1 VPKSNLKK
9 LKKTFPK
16 KGKRS
21 EIKRKFQTLIFKTML
36 ENYKMKSI
44 ITELKQNFTFS
55 NQE

>member
-21 EIKRKFQTLIFKTML
+21 EITRMFQTLIFKTML
-36 ENYKMKSI
+36 ENYRMTSI
-44 ITELKQNFTFS
+44 ITELKQIFAFS